1 MRLLL
6 VEDEPDLLTGLARAL
21 RKQEYAVDTA
31 ADGED
36 GLHKAL
42 STDYDAIIL
51 DVMLPMIDGWE
62 VLSRLRKIK
71 STPVLML
78 TARDS
83 SADRV
88 RGLDSGADD
97 YLAKPFD
104 TPELLARLR
113 ALIRRSVNQPRT
125 TLDLGEVQINI
136 AARTVT
142 RAGMPVILTAREY
155 VMLEY
160 LALHRGKIVTR
171 TELYEHLFDEN
182 EATLSNI
189 LDVHVFNIRKKL
201 GPEFILTRRGHG
213 YTIE

>member
-71 STPVLML
+71 STPVLLL

-125 TLDLGEVQINI
+125 ALDLGEVQINI

>member
-21 RKQEYAVDTA
+21 RKQDYAVDTA

-62 VLSRLRKIK
+62 VLSRLREIK
-71 STPVLML
+71 STPVLLL

-125 TLDLGEVQINI
+125 ALDLGEVQINI

-160 LALHRGKIVTR
+160 LAFHRGKIVTR